1 MSKPLSLHK
10 YSYSNPETFFSSEE
24 KTAAILLEVASVTK
38 IKVAPDRDIRKVQKF
53 LDKNQDKFEK
63 IDPSRVLVGM
73 NAVARFSEDG
83 LLYRCRVTKI
93 SKDRVK
99 VKYQCCKACSCVIF

>member
-1 MSKPLSLHK
+1 M
-10 YSYSNPETFFSSEE
+10 
-24 KTAAILLEVASVTK
+24 ASVTK

-93 SKDRVK
+93 SKERVK
-99 VKYQCCKACSCVIF
+99 VKDLVRACSCVIFYDGRCTIWILVMRKKCASSLFFKFRPSF